1 MTQLIDM
8 VKDERY
14 ILESF
19 YDLHFICLWKRFEL
33 NAKCLFIYYLIKLL
47 CNHEIYHV
55 IYKHLY
61 GFMKCFYAY
70 NLDLIFVASHHK
82 QTKSLHVSNYEC
94 HD

>member
-55 IYKHLY
+55 IYKHQTRKFLETLTL
-61 GFMKCFYAY
+61 G
-70 NLDLIFVASHHK
+70 SHVI
-82 QTKSLHVSNYEC
+82 S
-94 HD
+94 